1 MIEEILAAAEINH
14 RRARFAK
21 PPSGVYA
28 VYTDDI
34 SAGGADDY
42 TCIYTHHATIELYE
56 SVPDDDAET
65 SIEEQLNV
73 RGIQWD
79 KQDRYW
85 IQQEQVYQV
94 VYEFDFVVKRR

>member
-1 MIEEILAAAEINH
+1 MIEDILAAAEINY

-21 PPSGVYA
+21 PPSGAYA

-34 SAGGADDY
+34 IADGADDY
-42 TCIYTHHATIELYE
+42 TCIYAHHVTVELYE
-56 SVPDDDAET
+56 PVPDDAAER
-65 SIEEQLNV
+65 SIEEQLNT
-73 RGIQWD
+73 RGIQWE

-94 VYEFDFVVKRR
+94 VYEFDFVAKRR